1 MTKTSITVG
10 AVVVLYNPTEDEI
23 KNINTYLNDIDYEV
37 IIDNSSSDN
46 RKWIFS
52 ILNNNDKI
60 HYYSEGE
67 NLGLCKGFNIG
78 IQFLKQKG
86 CEWALLFDAD
96 SKLGNNI
103 VSIYKK
109 AIKKF
114 NENDI
119 ALFCPVHVFDRSK
132 AQPYAGYKEVKW
144 SMTSGWLV
152 NIDIFCKQGG
162 FFEELFVDGLDMD
175 YCFKS
180 HENGYK
186 VIECGEAFI
195 NHNPAQTKK
204 IIGLRYGIA
213 SPFRYYMQAR
223 QLIWCWK
230 RYNEPKVMLIYLYKW
245 VKIVLL
251 FSQKREYII
260 NMCKGTNEGNL
271 MIKKYRESKK

>member
-1 MTKTSITVG
+1 MIGS
-10 AVVVLYNPTEDEI
+10 VVVLYNPTEDEI
-23 KNINTYLNDIDYEV
+23 KNINTYLNDIDYGV
-37 IIDNSSSDN
+37 IIDNSSADN
-46 RKWIFS
+46 KEWIFS
-52 ILNNNDKI
+52 IINDVDKI
-60 HYYSEGE
+60 RYYSERK

-78 IQFLKQKG
+78 IQFLKKKG

-132 AQPYAGYKEVKW
+132 AQPYAGYKEVTW

-152 NIDIFCKQGG
+152 NIDIFCKLGG

-175 YCFKS
+175 YCFKL

-186 VIECGEAFI
+186 VIECGEVFI
-195 NHNPAQTKK
+195 NHNPASTKR
-204 IIGLRYGIA
+204 IGKLKYGIA
-213 SPFRYYMQAR
+213 SPNRYYMQAR
-223 QLIWCWK
+223 QLVWCGL
-230 RYNEPKVMLIYLYKW
+230 RYKKLNPILIYLYKW
-245 VKIVLL
+245 IKVFFL
-251 FSQKREYII
+251 FPSKDKYFNQ
-260 NMCKGTNEGNL
+260 MTKGTKEGIRL
-271 MIKKYRESKK
+271 YRRYKKLWK